1 MQLSHLA
8 EQLAAR
14 GAVERLSCEHERD
27 RLVRGVE
34 LRKAASRLQSRRDAL
49 DAVVPRVPVEQ
60 LVLDGRQ
67 VGGVAVD
74 GEDGRRAHRRYPS
87 IAYDSATSAVR

>member
-1 MQLSHLA
+1 MQLPHLA

-34 LRKAASRLQSRRDAL
+34 LRKAASR
-49 DAVVPRVPVEQ
+49 PR
-60 LVLDGRQ
+60 
-67 VGGVAVD
+67 
-74 GEDGRRAHRRYPS
+74 GEVTHSTR
-87 IAYDSATSAVR
+87 